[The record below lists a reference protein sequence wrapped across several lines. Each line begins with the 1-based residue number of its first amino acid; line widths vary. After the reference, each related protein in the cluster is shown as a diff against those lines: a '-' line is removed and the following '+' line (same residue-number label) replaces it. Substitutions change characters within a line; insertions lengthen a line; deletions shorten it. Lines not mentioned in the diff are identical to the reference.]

1 MIKNHALWL
10 IPVVIVFYLLSVGKP
25 LLIPL
30 VLAVFIWYLI
40 HTLAGFFTKIPFGKR
55 IRMPKPLAFCVS
67 LVTIAASIYFASRV
81 ITSNIAEVAAAA
93 PAYQYNLEQM
103 SRRLLAVIPWHE
115 PLSISKLIADID
127 FGATARFAAREA
139 TNIFGQGA
147 FVLLYLMFIFLEQRS
162 FSDKLVEL
170 TPNLKRQKE
179 VKEIIKRIDL
189 DVRTYIGIKTVA
201 SIATAVF
208 SYFIFLSLGLDFA
221 SFWAF
226 LIFLFNYIP
235 TIGSIVATVLPSL
248 MALVQYDS
256 LAPFFIILIGVSLVQ
271 LIISSVL
278 EPRFMGDRLNV
289 SPLVIVVSLA
299 LWNKIWG
306 IPGMILCIPIT
317 SIGMIIFSHFPQT
330 RMIAVALSRNG
341 KLSETVI
348 EAAPPEEFAAA
359 VDVDEDYEKDARD

>member
-1 MIKNHALWL
+1 MIKSYALWI
-10 IPVVIVFYLLSVGKP
+10 IPVVLVFYLLSVGKP

-30 VLAVFIWYLI
+30 VLAVFAWYLI
-40 HTLAGFFTKIPFGKR
+40 HTLTNFVTKIPLGKKL
-55 IRMPKPLAFCVS
+55 RMPKPLAFCVS
-67 LVTIAASIYFASRV
+67 LVAIAASIYFASRI

-115 PLSISKLIADID
+115 PLSINKLIVDID

-162 FSDKLVEL
+162 FGQKLIEL
-170 TPNLKRQKE
+170 IPKKKRQKK

-189 DVRTYIGIKTVA
+189 DVRTYIGIKTMA
-201 SIATAVF
+201 SIATALF
-208 SYFIFLSLGLDFA
+208 SYFIFLALGLDFA

-248 MALVQYDS
+248 MALVQYDTF
-256 LAPFFIILIGVSLVQ
+256 APFFIILIGVSIVQ
-271 LIISSVL
+271 LVISSVL

-289 SPLVIVVSLA
+289 SPLVIVVSLT

-317 SIGMIIFSHFPQT
+317 SIGMIILSHFPQT

-341 KLSETVI
+341 KLSEAAI
-348 EAAPPEEFAAA
+348 EAVSQDDDEEDA
-359 VDVDEDYEKDARD
+359 EYEKDARD